1 MCTVALGVNNTSA
14 QASVMTAD
22 VPLWC
27 TMVTAGKTVCVD
39 SWEHMG
45 TLYFPYDLAIQ
56 KLKST
61 NKILRLDM

>member
-1 MCTVALGVNNTSA
+1 
-14 QASVMTAD
+14 
-22 VPLWC
+22 
-27 TMVTAGKTVCVD
+27 MVTAGKIVCVD